1 MFLLYLLP
9 VVLLIVSP
17 YATPF
22 LIMFGVAG
30 PGLGAAYLYKKV
42 FARFEPEE
50 TAITDDMD
58 FQVDMEGVETEEV
71 ETVETEDADPV
82 EPE

>member
-9 VVLLIVSP
+9 VALMLVSA

-30 PGLGAAYLYKKV
+30 PGLGAAYLYRKV
-42 FARFEPEE
+42 FARFEPE
-50 TAITDDMD
+50 TAITDDME
-58 FQVDMEGVETEEV
+58 FKVDMEGVETEGI
-71 ETVETEDADPV
+71 ETEDSDSSDSV
-82 EPE
+82 E